1 MVPWVSYS
9 EFATL
14 DADCRAWYESLP
26 PSLQFTRTAIYIRK
40 DSSQL
45 GALCV
50 LHCAHYQTICDLYRL
65 GAPALYK
72 LRAAFEFPTEQQ
84 GFLRHLQQVLFDAAR
99 TLASIVGETAQY
111 GSRMLA
117 DSWLPTIT
125 YDSSR
130 IMVYHLTQILDPR
143 AEDTK
148 RLTME
153 TIPLLRSNISS
164 LRMMG
169 SLSMISN
176 SLVSIAPTTMQ
187 REAF

>member
-1 MVPWVSYS
+1 MVPWDPQS
-9 EFATL
+9 EFAML
-14 DADCRAWYESLP
+14 DADCRTWYESLP
-26 PSLQFTRTAIYIRK
+26 PSLHFTRNAMYIRK

-72 LRAAFEFPTEQQ
+72 LRAAFEFPPEQRD
-84 GFLRHLQQVLFDAAR
+84 FLKQLQQVLFDAAR
-99 TLASIVGETAQY
+99 SLASIIGETASH

-143 AEDTK
+143 ADET
-148 RLTME
+148 RRITIE

-164 LRMMG
+164 LKLMG

-176 SLVSIAPTTMQ
+176 SLVSKTVSKIPGN
-187 REAF
+187 

>member
-1 MVPWVSYS
+1 MVPWDPQS

-14 DADCRAWYESLP
+14 DADCRTWYESLP
-26 PSLQFTRTAIYIRK
+26 PSLQFTHNAMYIRK

-72 LRAAFEFPTEQQ
+72 LRAAFEFPPEQQ
-84 GFLRHLQQVLFDAAR
+84 DFLKQLQQILFDAAR
-99 TLASIVGETAQY
+99 SLASIIGETASH

-143 AEDTK
+143 ADETN
-148 RLTME
+148 RITIE

-164 LRMMG
+164 LKLMG

-176 SLVSIAPTTMQ
+176 SLVSKNISKIQ
-187 REAF
+187 RN